1 MADGAGPVPAGIG
14 KVPSSSAGQAA
25 CLQDFVQAGGR
36 AVILL
41 CPSRATRAAVLDRM
55 LADLPNYATRAAN
68 PLASPLTL
76 HRLLFQ
82 IGAVVGDGEEGKV
95 LLRCLHEQA
104 GPAGLA
110 VLAVDD
116 AHTLAPDAL
125 AVLAQVPSPAVQEQP
140 GRLLILAGHPDLMSA
155 LSQPGLAALHDPAR
169 VLVLRTEGAE
179 DGGPGPAALMG
190 IPGGLID
197 DLTGDLPVPLPV
209 PPAGGPA
216 PGRVVAVEAKPSTDP
231 PVRTPGGLADRRR
244 SRLPMLAG
252 GTLGAAVV
260 ATLVLSWGG
269 PAAGPAGPPPTAL
282 PLAPASAPMLFKVPE
297 PGPELAATPVPIL
310 APVPIPAPMP
320 VAAPEPELAA
330 APEPILAPVPVPAP
344 VPDAAPG
351 AGDAPASSPA
361 DAPAP
366 EAQRST
372 PIPQSTA
379 MPSGTDLRRDFDAFL
394 DRAGRDTAS
403 LSPANRAALFREYLE
418 WRGKGPGRTAP

>member
-1 MADGAGPVPAGIG
+1 MADGAGPIPAGIG
-14 KVPSSSAGQAA
+14 KAPSSSAGQAA
-25 CLQDFVQAGGR
+25 CLRGFVQAGGR
-36 AVILL
+36 AAILL

-82 IGAVVGDGEEGKV
+82 IGAGVGDGEEGKM
-95 LLRCLHEQA
+95 LLRCLQDRA

-116 AHTLAPDAL
+116 AHTLAPEAL
-125 AVLAQVPSPAVQEQP
+125 AALAQVPSPAVQEQP
-140 GRLLILAGHPDLMSA
+140 GRLLILAGHPDLMPA

-179 DGGPGPAALMG
+179 DGGPVPAALVGM
-190 IPGGLID
+190 PGGLID
-197 DLTGDLPVPLPV
+197 DLTGDPPVPLPA
-209 PPAGGPA
+209 PPAGGPV
-216 PGRVVAVEAKPSTDP
+216 PGRVVAVEAKPLTDP
-231 PVRTPGGLADRRR
+231 PVRTPGGRADRRR

-252 GTLGAAVV
+252 GAMGAAVV

-297 PGPELAATPVPIL
+297 PGPELAA
-310 APVPIPAPMP
+310 APV
-320 VAAPEPELAA
+320 
-330 APEPILAPVPVPAP
+330 PILAPVPVPAP

-351 AGDAPASSPA
+351 AGDAPAPSPADAPAA

-372 PIPQSTA
+372 PIPQSTS

-403 LSPANRAALFREYLE
+403 LSPADRAALFREYLD
-418 WRGKGPGRTAP
+418 WRGRGPGRTAP